1 MTEEIIFVSLANT
14 GVFEVYSVWDNESL
28 NEAYNK
34 FNKVLDAIG
43 CPDTDIELQ
52 VAESENGIN
61 DRNVDSLSE
70 FYEIQEETG
79 EDLKTIVKLYD
90 YYNNCEDV
98 RKILIDGLYSI
109 QEGEGF
115 NAELDAFIGLC
126 DDWGTFSEVPEQLKG
141 YIDYKKYYQDW
152 GYNGGTTIEI
162 DYNTFMFINY

>member
-14 GVFEVYSVWDNESL
+14 GVFEVYSVWDKESL
-28 NEAYNK
+28 DEAYNK

-52 VAESENGIN
+52 VAESKNGIN

-152 GYNGGTTIEI
+152 VYNGGTTIEI